1 MAVAEQTKTQTTTGL
16 PANENPLAKFD
27 AGILKAI
34 QTTAAGVG
42 PAAFLPANMAE
53 AMELAKLMASSNFVP
68 PHLRGKPGDCL
79 AVVMQA
85 RNWNADPFAVASKT
99 YFVNDRMAYESQLI
113 VAVINTLAPLDNC
126 RLRYEFDGDGEKM
139 FCRVSAKLKGDPEIK
154 IAEQRVASIT
164 VRNSPLWK
172 SSPDQQLGYYTAR
185 KWARRHCPEV
195 LLGIYTPEEM
205 EEAIL
210 DRQPDGSYAV
220 ATGIASP
227 ARPTRAQF
235 QPQTTAG
242 DPNEGMGSTE
252 SDAGDSGA
260 AATEEESGG
269 LTLVSGVG
277 EVIEE
282 GMGDAAFAIAL
293 SKLFDEAGDH
303 KLLRTIF
310 DNNQEAIQ
318 GLPDPMRNGVT
329 ADYDKALMR
338 VKPKDGKSGG
348 KQAGPLV

>member
-1 MAVAEQTKTQTTTGL
+1 MAVAEQTKTQAPTTL

-27 AGILKAI
+27 PGILKAI

-68 PHLRGKPGDCL
+68 PHLRGKAGDCL

-99 YFVNDRMAYESQLI
+99 YFVNDHIAYESQLI

-126 RLRYEFDGDGEKM
+126 RLRYEFDGEGEKL
-139 FCRVSAKLKGDPEIK
+139 FCRVSAKLRGDPEIK
-154 IAEQRVASIT
+154 IAEQRIASIT

-220 ATGIASP
+220 APGMSLP

-235 QPQTTAG
+235 QQPTTAG
-242 DPNEGMGSTE
+242 DSNEDMGSTE
-252 SDAGDSGA
+252 SDAGSGA
-260 AATEEESGG
+260 QAEEQTEDADY
-269 LTLVSGVG
+269 TLISAIG
-277 EVIEE
+277 EVIAE
-282 GMGDAAFAIAL
+282 GLSEMEFGIKLAELIGAVTELKALQTLWENNGEAVAAL
-293 SKLFDEAGDH
+293 
-303 KLLRTIF
+303 
-310 DNNQEAIQ
+310 QEGI
-318 GLPDPMRNGVT
+318 RNGVT
-329 ADYDKALMR
+329 SDYDKALMAL
-338 VKPKDGKSGG
+338 KPRSGG
-348 KQAGPLV
+348 AKQQSGKLV